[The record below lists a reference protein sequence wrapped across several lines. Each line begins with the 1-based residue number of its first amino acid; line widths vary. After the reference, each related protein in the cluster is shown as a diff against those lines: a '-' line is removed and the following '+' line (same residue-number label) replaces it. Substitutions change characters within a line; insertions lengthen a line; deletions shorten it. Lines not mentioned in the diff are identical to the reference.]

1 MRKAGIVILTF
12 LYLAFTAG
20 VSVQRH
26 YCMNRMAAVRFTAH
40 AEDRCTICGMERS
53 ERSSDCCRDE
63 VDLFKITDDQQ
74 PPFAGE
80 LLSPDLIY
88 IHISSAVPD
97 ADTYTTFISSGNFA
111 DHGPP
116 GKCGVPLF
124 VRNRVFR
131 I

>member
-1 MRKAGIVILTF
+1 MRKAGIIILTF

-40 AEDRCTICGMERS
+40 PEDRCSVCGMERS
-53 ERSSDCCRDE
+53 EQDTDCCRDE
-63 VDLFKITDDQQ
+63 VNLFKITDDQQ

-80 LLSPDLIY
+80 LISPDFIY
-88 IHISSAVPD
+88 IHSSAAVND
-97 ADTYTTFISSGNFA
+97 ADTSTSYNSGNFA

-116 GKCGVPLF
+116 GKTGVPLF
-124 VRNRVFR
+124 VRHRVFR